1 MDNQNDR
8 DIYVIPPN
16 FVDTGTFF
24 GGMFKARN
32 VIEAGILA
40 GGTGIPVFLFLPA
53 GLTVRVIVLCLTSLP
68 LALLALIGIS
78 GESLTSFLAI
88 FLKYLR
94 NRRVVGGDG
103 EEAQG
108 QKGKPRRAKSQRAG
122 DKASG
127 RDKRTAAEAE
137 GNAQEACIAGD
148 KSSAGKGTRGG
159 MRTEDAWGTQQPGGI
174 AVPQGLKNPDGDWQ
188 ADGRGGQQ
196 KDERDS
202 LQRSQREP
210 SRAGNY
216 QEMCVETHPERRED
230 VSRKH
235 TSSRNDS
242 KDSMDRKNNKGRKD
256 SKGSI
261 GGISGWRRTGEEDFP
276 EEFDQVKG
284 YEIRQKLRPSQGR
297 RSRDEWDEK
306 PRRMR
311 NDGTESLEDKG
322 QDRRRQ
328 GGNVEKRDRQEKTS
342 RQVKTNRQEKTNG
355 QGADRQ
361 GKSSRLA
368 EAEQCH
374 IGRHGRCKKDA
385 GRMQE
390 NLNAGSQKQDRA
402 KHRSSAKAKHQ
413 PQAFWNPVAEFL
425 PISKVENGMI
435 YTKDH
440 RYVKV
445 VEVVPINFLLRSARE
460 QRGIIYSFVSYL
472 KISPVKLQFKVLTRR
487 ADIGRHIST
496 VRKEMAQETNGQCRL
511 MQEDYLQFVQ
521 QISSREAV
529 TRRFFLIF
537 EYEPWDA
544 RRGDEEAE
552 AISQLQGAV
561 RTASNYLRQCGNE
574 VIVPD
579 NEDEFTVDV
588 LYNLLCRNESAVKPL
603 TRKVQEV
610 AAEYR
615 SFIGEDFYRKGTGNG
630 LYQKAVRDGM
640 ENNFGQGDAE
650 DSFQHGNSIPAVDF
664 FAPKSIDFTHG
675 HHICIDGLYYAYLMV
690 PSDGYRSQ
698 VPAGWLSLMV
708 NAGDGID
715 LDMFLSRQPK
725 ELIIQKVGQQLR
737 INRSRIKD
745 ASDTN
750 TDFDDIDSAIRSG
763 YFLKEGLANNED
775 FYYMNLLITVTAS
788 TVDDLE
794 WKVNEMKKLLLS
806 QDMRA
811 SACHFREEQAFLST
825 LPLVSVEKKLYG
837 RSRRNLL
844 TGGAAGCYPFTSY
857 EMCDDNGILL
867 GVNKYNSSLIIVD
880 IFNSAVY
887 KNANMA
893 ILGTSGAGKTFTM
906 QLMALRMRRKG
917 IPIFI
922 IAPLKGHEF
931 HRACANVGGEFIQV
945 SPASPH
951 CINVMEIRQVDRSVS
966 ALLDGP
972 GITLSELAGK
982 IQRLHIFFS
991 LLIPDMTHE
1000 ERQLLDE
1007 AMIHTYNAKGI
1018 THDNGS
1024 LADPDCPG
1032 RYREMP
1038 VLGDLY
1044 RVLKG
1049 SPDTQRL
1056 ANILNRLVN
1065 GSASTFNQQTNVSL
1079 QNKYTVLDIS
1089 SLTGDL
1095 LTVGMFVALDF
1106 VWDRA
1111 KEDRT
1116 EEKTIFIDE
1125 CWQLLSG
1132 AGATGTR
1139 LAGDFVLEIFKTIR
1153 GYGGSAVCASQD
1165 LNDFFNLDGGRFG
1178 KGIINNSKTKIILN
1192 LEDEEAVRVQDAL
1205 HLSDAEVMEIT
1216 HFERGNGLISTNSNN
1231 IMVEFKAS
1239 PLEKELITT
1248 DRRELKELVERM
1260 RQGDGAG
1267 LE

>member
-1 MDNQNDR
+1 MNNQNDH
-8 DIYVIPPN
+8 DTYIIPPN
-16 FVDTGTFF
+16 FIDTGTFF

-40 GGTGIPVFLFLPA
+40 AVTGLPVFLFLPFS
-53 GLTVRVIVLCLTSLP
+53 LTARIIVLCLTSLP
-68 LALLALIGIS
+68 LALFALIGIS
-78 GESLTSFLAI
+78 GESLSSFLVI
-88 FLKYLR
+88 FLKYIK
-94 NRRVVGGDG
+94 NRRIVGGG
-103 EEAQG
+103 EG
-108 QKGKPRRAKSQRAG
+108 QEGRQNTAAVKRNKKSDRKENA
-122 DKASG
+122 ASG
-127 RDKRTAAEAE
+127 ENTVLD
-137 GNAQEACIAGD
+137 
-148 KSSAGKGTRGG
+148 
-159 MRTEDAWGTQQPGGI
+159 DADQ
-174 AVPQGLKNPDGDWQ
+174 N
-188 ADGRGGQQ
+188 
-196 KDERDS
+196 
-202 LQRSQREP
+202 QRS
-210 SRAGNY
+210 
-216 QEMCVETHPERRED
+216 V
-230 VSRKH
+230 
-235 TSSRNDS
+235 
-242 KDSMDRKNNKGRKD
+242 RKNNSRKN
-256 SKGSI
+256 SSVGS
-261 GGISGWRRTGEEDFP
+261 ISGWHRKGEDDFP
-276 EEFDQVKG
+276 AEFDQIKG
-284 YEIRQKLRPSQGR
+284 YEIRQKLRPGQSSKKQAAKSQCR
-297 RSRDEWDEK
+297 K
-306 PRRMR
+306 PAQ
-311 NDGTESLEDKG
+311 T
-322 QDRRRQ
+322 
-328 GGNVEKRDRQEKTS
+328 
-342 RQVKTNRQEKTNG
+342 
-355 QGADRQ
+355 
-361 GKSSRLA
+361 GKKAS
-368 EAEQCH
+368 H
-374 IGRHGRCKKDA
+374 
-385 GRMQE
+385 
-390 NLNAGSQKQDRA
+390 NQKQKRTPVKSDRA
-402 KHRSSAKAKHQ
+402 AMRKPDRKKNPAPKKTLRTQ
-413 PQAFWNPVAEFL
+413 EPQFTFLNPVAEYL
-425 PISKVENGMI
+425 PVTKVENGII

-445 VEVVPINFLLRSARE
+445 VEVIPINFLLRSARE
-460 QRGIIYSFVSYL
+460 QRSIIYSFVSYL

-487 ADIGRHIST
+487 ADIGRHMDT
-496 VRKEMAQETNGQCRL
+496 VRREMAQETNEQCRL
-511 MQEDYLQFVQ
+511 MQEDYLQFIQ
-521 QISSREAV
+521 QIGSREAV

-537 EYEPWDA
+537 EYEPWSGN
-544 RRGDEEAE
+544 RRADEEGE
-552 AISQLQGAV
+552 AIGSLQSAV
-561 RTASNYLRQCGNE
+561 HTASNYLRQCGNE

-579 NEDEFTVDV
+579 NEDGFTIDV

-603 TRKVQEV
+603 PVRAKEV
-610 AAEYR
+610 VAQYLA
-615 SFIGEDFYRKGTGNG
+615 NG
-630 LYQKAVRDGM
+630 RESETD
-640 ENNFGQGDAE
+640 
-650 DSFQHGNSIPAVDF
+650 HIPAGEF
-664 FAPKSIDFTHG
+664 ISPKSIDFTHG
-675 HHICIDGLYYAYLMV
+675 RYICIDGLYYAYLLI
-690 PSDGYRSQ
+690 PSDGYKTQ

-725 ELIIQKVGQQLR
+725 ERIIQKVGQQLR

-775 FYYMNLLITVTAS
+775 FYFMNLLVTITAPNEE
-788 TVDDLE
+788 DLE
-794 WKVNEMKKLLLS
+794 WKVSEMKKLLLS

-811 SACHFREEQAFLST
+811 VSCHFREEQAFLT
-825 LPLVSVEKKLYG
+825 ALPLVSVEKGLYE
-837 RSRRNLL
+837 RSKRNLL
-844 TGGAAGCYPFTSY
+844 TGGAASCYPFTSY

-931 HRACANVGGEFIQV
+931 HRACANVGGEFIQI

-951 CINVMEIRQVDRSVS
+951 CINVMEIRQVDRTVNE
-966 ALLDGP
+966 LLDGP
-972 GITLSELAGK
+972 GIQLSELAEK

-1007 AMIHTYNAKGI
+1007 ALIRTYNKKGI
-1018 THDNGS
+1018 THDNVS
-1024 LADPDCPG
+1024 LTDPEDPG
-1032 RYREMP
+1032 RYKEMP

-1044 RVLKG
+1044 EILKK
-1049 SPDTQRL
+1049 SAPTKRL
-1056 ANILNRLVN
+1056 ANILNRLVG

-1079 QNKYTVLDIS
+1079 DNRYTVLDIS

-1165 LNDFFNLDGGRFG
+1165 LNDFFNLDEGRFG

-1192 LEDEEAVRVQDAL
+1192 LEDDEAMRVQSAL
-1205 HLSDAEVMEIT
+1205 HLSDAEIMEVT
-1216 HFERGNGLISTNSNN
+1216 HFERGNGLISTNNNN

-1239 PLEKELITT
+1239 PLEKDLITT
-1248 DRRELKELVERM
+1248 DRRELKNLVERM
-1260 RQGDGAG
+1260 RQQNVAG
-1267 LE
+1267 